1 MKQKFKTAFS
11 LIELS
16 VVILIIGILVAG
28 VTQSSRL
35 ITQMRLATA
44 RQITQNSPVS
54 SINGLISWWETTSE
68 KSFDEI
74 EASDNSVISKW
85 YDSSPTNLN
94 RNDLVQTN
102 STKRPIYITTAIN
115 GLPALKFN
123 GSNTFMQTPAYSP
136 DLNSLNF
143 SFFAVIQ
150 AFNGM
155 PPIGAILCTRGS
167 SRGWVLYYTPTSPSV
182 SLLIGNGSAW
192 VAATTNTAVTN
203 LNKTDLISINYDTV
217 NAKIYQNTN
226 NIANF
231 SASMAINSTTVS
243 SIGSNSGCDSA
254 DQYFFSGYISEL
266 IFFNRSLKNDER
278 IDVEKYLAKKWG
290 LKV

>member
-1 MKQKFKTAFS
+1 
-11 LIELS
+11 
-16 VVILIIGILVAG
+16 
-28 VTQSSRL
+28 
-35 ITQMRLATA
+35 
-44 RQITQNSPVS
+44 
-54 SINGLISWWETTSE
+54 
-68 KSFDEI
+68 
-74 EASDNSVISKW
+74 
-85 YDSSPTNLN
+85 
-94 RNDLVQTN
+94 
-102 STKRPIYITTAIN
+102 
-115 GLPALKFN
+115 
-123 GSNTFMQTPAYSP
+123 
-136 DLNSLNF
+136 
-143 SFFAVIQ
+143 
-150 AFNGM
+150 M

-203 LNKTDLISINYDTV
+203 LNKTDLISINYDTL

>member
-35 ITQMRLATA
+35 IIQMRLATA
-44 RQITQNSPVS
+44 RQ
-54 SINGLISWWETTSE
+54 
-68 KSFDEI
+68 
-74 EASDNSVISKW
+74 
-85 YDSSPTNLN
+85 N

-102 STKRPIYITTAIN
+102 STKRPIYIATAIN

-182 SLLIGNGSAW
+182 SLIGNGSAW

-203 LNKTDLISINYDTV
+203 LNKTDLISINYDTTFLFL
-217 NAKIYQNTN
+217 Q
-226 NIANF
+226 
-231 SASMAINSTTVS
+231 
-243 SIGSNSGCDSA
+243 
-254 DQYFFSGYISEL
+254 
-266 IFFNRSLKNDER
+266 
-278 IDVEKYLAKKWG
+278 
-290 LKV
+290 